1 MRRSKT
7 LYYIAM
13 GEEMLGPER
22 FEKLARL
29 AKLRISPKQA
39 QKLRPQLEAIL
50 GYIGRLQSLEETAA
64 ASDGNAT
71 PRPLREDEPMA
82 GLSPEAAL
90 AASPASASGYFRV
103 PRFVKGGKQ

>member
-29 AKLRISPKQA
+29 AKLRVSQEQA

-50 GYIGRLQSLEETAA
+50 GYIGRLQALEETPAP
-64 ASDGNAT
+64 SRGNA
-71 PRPLREDEPMA
+71 PPLPLREDEPAA

-90 AASPASASGYFRV
+90 AASPSSASGYFRV
-103 PRFVKGGKQ
+103 PKFVKGGKQ